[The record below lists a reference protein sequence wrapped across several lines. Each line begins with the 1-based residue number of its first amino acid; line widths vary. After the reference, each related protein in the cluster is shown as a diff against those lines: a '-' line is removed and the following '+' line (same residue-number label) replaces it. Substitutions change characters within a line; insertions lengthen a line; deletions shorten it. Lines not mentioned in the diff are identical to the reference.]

1 MNATQSSRNGRFA
14 VLSDI
19 FPHINGGS
27 GRWFYEV
34 YRRFDPGTVT
44 FIAGNHDGGADFDQ
58 EHKDLDINRVDL
70 TLADWG
76 TVRPWSCLRY
86 LRLLGKVHR
95 ITRAKT
101 ISKVHAAR
109 VLPEGWIAYLLELR
123 WRIPYIVY
131 VHGEDVCAASWS
143 REQSWMVRR
152 VLRHADLVIANSAN
166 SAHRAITAPQFIRMP
181 GPS

>member
-1 MNATQSSRNGRFA
+1 MNATQPSRNGRFA

-19 FPHINGGS
+19 FPPINGGS

-34 YRRFDPGTVT
+34 YRRFEPGTVT
-44 FIAGNHDGGADFDQ
+44 FITGDHDGGADFDRD
-58 EHKDLDINRVDL
+58 HDDLDINRVDL

-109 VLPEGWIAYLLELR
+109 VLPEGWITYLLKLR
-123 WRIPYIVY
+123 NV
-131 VHGEDVCAASWS
+131 STT
-143 REQSWMVRR
+143 
-152 VLRHADLVIANSAN
+152 LRQHLFVISVGTQCC
-166 SAHRAITAPQFIRMP
+166 RGPAPDPP
-181 GPS
+181 GFS